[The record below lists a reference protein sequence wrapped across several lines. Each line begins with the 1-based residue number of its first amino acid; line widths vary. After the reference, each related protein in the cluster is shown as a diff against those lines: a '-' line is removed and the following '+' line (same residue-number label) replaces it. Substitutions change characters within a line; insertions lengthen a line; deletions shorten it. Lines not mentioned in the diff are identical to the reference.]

1 MAVARESGEYG
12 RFLVAGTTSGG
23 SGIAC
28 VRGDDQVYAVDR
40 VVIPDPARRERERQ
54 RLSRAAGISHANVI
68 ENVEVSV
75 QGNELQVVTSH
86 VAGISLDMIE
96 ARDPDPRSRLIL
108 PVLIDVLYGLHAIHA
123 RGLVHGR
130 VCPAN
135 VLVGTDGVARI
146 AGLHRA
152 STDPTIVYAAPEQT
166 TSDADLDGRADVF
179 SLGVLLWS
187 SLTGKVLYQA
197 GEDRTMIYARDV
209 PRPSAIGRRP
219 PAILDS
225 IVLKALALDPAE
237 RFASA
242 EEMAH
247 ALRDVAIKTSCLGT
261 SDEVGDWVTRLFG
274 AELDDQRAIV
284 QRARSTAMPVHAVPE
299 SVATSLPSRREPRGS
314 HRNVALV
321 SVLAALL
328 VGAVLAWQWHARS
341 AIVPVEVAPAGSPIA
356 ITLLDLHR
364 VPPPP
369 PPATAI
375 APATPEPAAEP
386 AAAQPP
392 ATSPPVTVAP
402 RTTVTQPQRPV
413 TAVKRVPPR
422 PIPAQPHLK
431 SDDVHEA
438 PAKPAA
444 TTPLE
449 NNPYVYK

>member
-23 SGIAC
+23 TRIAC
-28 VRGDDQVYAVDR
+28 VRGDDHVYAVER
-40 VVIPDPARRERERQ
+40 VVIPDQARREHERR
-54 RLSRAAGISHANVI
+54 RLSLATGISHANVVS
-68 ENVEVSV
+68 NVEVSE
-75 QGNELQVVTSH
+75 QDGELQVVTAH
-86 VAGISLDMIE
+86 VAGVSLDMIE

-123 RGLVHGR
+123 RGLVHGH
-130 VCPAN
+130 VCPSN
-135 VLVGTDGVARI
+135 VLVGTDGIARI
-146 AGLHRA
+146 TGLHRA
-152 STDPTIVYAAPEQT
+152 STEASIIYAAPEAM
-166 TSDADLDGRADVF
+166 TSDGDLDCRADVF

-197 GEDRTMIYARDV
+197 VEDRSMIYARDV

-274 AELDDQRAIV
+274 TELDDQRAVV
-284 QRARSTAMPVHAVPE
+284 QRARSAAIPVHAIPE
-299 SVATSLPSRREPRGS
+299 SVATSRPTRREPRAS
-314 HRNVALV
+314 RRNLVLV
-321 SVLAALL
+321 SALAALA
-328 VGAVLAWQWHARS
+328 VGAVLAWQWRARS
-341 AIVPVEVAPAGSPIA
+341 GTELVADARAGSPIA

-364 VPPPP
+364 VPPQPR
-369 PPATAI
+369 PATAI
-375 APATPEPAAEP
+375 VPSTPEPAVAP
-386 AAAQPP
+386 AAE
-392 ATSPPVTVAP
+392 PPVTPAPVTTTP
-402 RTTVTQPQRPV
+402 RTSVPQPPRTV

-422 PIPAQPHLK
+422 PVAVQPHPK
-431 SDDVHEA
+431 PDETHEA